1 MRTTQTPPAALEG
14 PVDLSGLHGLA
25 RESMAWDA
33 TETRARLVKGEV
45 SALEVVEAAIARAD
59 LLEPQLGALV
69 YRDDA
74 GARAAARANGA
85 SGSGSGGVFAGV
97 PTFVKDMEALR
108 GMPTRYGSQA
118 VPHQVAAASAR
129 SVAQLLST
137 GLVPLGKSTTAEFGL
152 NATTEPLHGPPTR
165 NPRDRGRSSGGSSGG
180 ASALVAAG
188 VVPIAHAGD
197 GGGSIRIPAAFCG
210 LVGLKATRGR
220 LAPMASASRMP
231 VKIATYGVV
240 TRSVRDTAAFFAAVD
255 DQRPA
260 GMAAIGHGPGPG
272 RQPLRV
278 GLFID
283 PPLGTAVDPEVRAA
297 TLAAAA
303 ALEAAGH
310 RVLPVAA
317 PYDRQL
323 ADDFL
328 TYWGFMAMAVEL
340 SVKLQLRGDVADLQ
354 PWTRALAARARQ
366 SWWAHPGAILRLGRF
381 RHRYAEAFA
390 SCDVMLSPT
399 TAGPAPRLGELR
411 PDLDHDSLRGR
422 LLELLPYT
430 PAQNASGGPAISVPF
445 GATRAGLPIGV
456 QLAAPWGEER
466 RLLELAYE
474 LEAQGK

>member
-1 MRTTQTPPAALEG
+1 MRTTQTPPAALQG
-14 PVDLSGLHGLA
+14 PVDLTGLSGLA

-33 TETRARLVKGEV
+33 TETRARLLAGEV

-59 LLEPQLGALV
+59 LLDPQLGALV

-74 GARAAARANGA
+74 GARAAARE
-85 SGSGSGGVFAGV
+85 SGGGGGSGVFAGV
-97 PTFVKDMEALR
+97 PTYIKDMENLR

-118 VPHQVAAASAR
+118 VPHALAAVTAR
-129 SVAQLLST
+129 SVAQLLTT

-152 NATTEPLHGPPTR
+152 NASTEPLQGSPTR
-165 NPRDRGRSSGGSSGG
+165 NPRDRGCSSGGSSGG

-220 LAPMASASRMP
+220 LAPMASSQRMP

-240 TRSVRDTAAFFAAVD
+240 TRTVRDTAAFFAAVD

-260 GMAAIGHGPGPG
+260 GMAAIGHVQGPG

-297 TLAAAA
+297 TLGAAA

-310 RVLPVAA
+310 RVVPVAA

-340 SVKLQLRGDVADLQ
+340 TVQLQLRGDLADLQ
-354 PWTRALAARARQ
+354 PWTRALAAQARKR
-366 SWWAHPGAILRLGRF
+366 WWAHPGAMLRLGRF

-390 SCDVMLSPT
+390 NCDVILSPT

-411 PDLDHDSLRGR
+411 PDLDHARLRAR

-445 GATRAGLPIGV
+445 GATRTGLPIGV

-474 LEAQGK
+474 LEARQPG

>member
-1 MRTTQTPPAALEG
+1 MAADPKPQTVLTG
-14 PVDLSGLHGLA
+14 PVDSAGLSGLA

-33 TETRARLVKGEV
+33 TETRARLVSGEV

-59 LLEPQLGALV
+59 LLEAQIGAV
-69 YRDDA
+69 VHRDND
-74 GARAAARANGA
+74 GARAAARAP
-85 SGSGSGGVFAGV
+85 SSGVFAGV
-97 PTFVKDMEALR
+97 PTFIKDMEALQ
-108 GMPTRYGSQA
+108 GMPTRYGSRA
-118 VPHQVAAASAR
+118 VPHKVAEASAR
-129 SVAQLLST
+129 SVAQLLTT

-152 NATTEPLHGPPTR
+152 NATTEPLIGPPTR
-165 NPRDRGRSSGGSSGG
+165 NPLDRAHSSGGSSGG
-180 ASALVAAG
+180 AAALVAAG

-255 DQRPA
+255 DRRPP
-260 GMAAIGHGPGPG
+260 GMAAIGHVQGPSKERMRIGI
-272 RQPLRV
+272 
-278 GLFID
+278 FID
-283 PPLGTAVDPEVRAA
+283 PPLGTPVDPEIRAA

-303 ALEAAGH
+303 ILEGAGH
-310 RVLPVAA
+310 SVVPVAA

-328 TYWGFMAMAVEL
+328 AYWGFMAMAVEFA
-340 SVKLQLRGDVADLQ
+340 VKHQLGGDVAALQ
-354 PWTRALAARARQ
+354 PWTRALASRARHR
-366 SWWAHPGAILRLGRF
+366 WWSHPGAMLRLSRF

-390 SCDVMLSPT
+390 GCDVILSPT

-411 PDLDHDSLRGR
+411 SDLDHDTLRDR
-422 LLELLPYT
+422 LLTLLPYT
-430 PAQNASGGPAISVPF
+430 PAQNASGGPAISVPA
-445 GATRAGLPIGV
+445 GATSAGLPIGV

-466 RLLELAYE
+466 RLIELAYV
-474 LEAQGK
+474 LEAQQP